1 MNRPF
6 KKNESGK
13 HRHAVEDLAEWV
25 NGKIEVP
32 FYIDSEIAFVP
43 DIVCT
48 DNGIITAMY
57 EVVNTHPVSGHKLAM
72 IQMWSYFN
80 HTEFSLFEVSAE
92 WILKQT
98 EKPERIIQID
108 SYNINPF

>member
-1 MNRPF
+1 MKHPF
-6 KKNESGK
+6 KKHESGK
-13 HRHAVEDLAEWV
+13 HRHAAEDLAEWV
-25 NGKIEVP
+25 NGKTEVP
-32 FYIDSEIAFVP
+32 FYIDSEIVFVP
-43 DIVCT
+43 DIVCS

-57 EVVNTHPVSGHKLAM
+57 EVVNSHPVSGHKLAM

-80 HTEFSLFEVSAE
+80 HTEFILFEVSAE

-108 SYNINPF
+108 SYDISPF